1 MTKDDMYYI
10 RRLRKAGE
18 ERHARMTAGKTLEE
32 RYAMLDE
39 LNAESSPE
47 RLARIGQNQNQA
59 FAIIRAMIDDPYP
72 SDPDKV
78 YTLNWQEFIAKG
90 HGYFA
95 DREARFTRAQ
105 MLERLHWISSE
116 EFGEDIAEWIDW
128 MTAFENDPAPSGYR

>member
-1 MTKDDMYYI
+1 MKKDDMYYI
-10 RRLRKAGE
+10 RRLKQAGFE
-18 ERHARMTAGKTLEE
+18 EDARMTAGKTPEE
-32 RYAMLDE
+32 IYEMLDE
-39 LNAESSPE
+39 LNAESPPE
-47 RLARIGQNQNQA
+47 RISRIGQNQNQA

>member
-10 RRLRKAGE
+10 RRLKQAGFE
-18 ERHARMTAGKTLEE
+18 EDARMTAGKTPEE
-32 RYAMLDE
+32 IYEMLDE
-39 LNAESSPE
+39 LNAESPPE

-78 YTLNWQEFIAKG
+78 YSLNWREFDVG
-90 HGYFA
+90 SFGLV
-95 DREARFTRAQ
+95 DRDARFTRAQ